1 MQTRTKPAD
10 SSAQLLDV
18 QAVAD
23 LLDCSTRHAYR
34 LSDAGRMPSPIKL
47 GALVRWS
54 KTSLERW
61 IEDGCPS
68 QKKAR
73 R

>member
-1 MQTRTKPAD
+1 MKTRENLCD
-10 SSAQLLDV
+10 SLKELLDV
-18 QAVAD
+18 NSVAKQF
-23 LLDCSTRHAYR
+23 DCSIRHLKR
-34 LSDAGRMPSPIKL
+34 LSDSGRMPSPIKL